1 MPSGCA
7 ALPAKKTTDAEGPC
21 MRLAQSYHAF
31 GGSAPAKAEISGLMK
46 MLADAGL
53 IASQVVAYD
62 VAHVLARGKV
72 ARHGLLDAAL
82 AGVGH
87 AHADRSASGAR
98 LIADSRRSTLPKL
111 ARQHADSRGFVRSVA
126 TGPNRPTRRRLW
138 SRGCDG
144 FASSRSCLALPATF
158 DAGSRRRSRPQP
170 AMRDAG
176 PRCSSLLS
184 RRKRKAGRGFCAGG
198 EDCQQFRWSISS
210 RLGRIRESE

>member
-53 IASQVVAYD
+53 IASGRFVAYD

-87 AHADRSASGAR
+87 AHADQSASGAR
-98 LIADSRRSTLPKL
+98 LIADSRRSTLLKL

-126 TGPNRPTRRRLW
+126 NERLVAAAREHPTLYSFHLLTSHR
-138 SRGCDG
+138 D
-144 FASSRSCLALPATF
+144 
-158 DAGSRRRSRPQP
+158 RRSRT
-170 AMRDAG
+170 
-176 PRCSSLLS
+176 
-184 RRKRKAGRGFCAGG
+184 
-198 EDCQQFRWSISS
+198 
-210 RLGRIRESE
+210 